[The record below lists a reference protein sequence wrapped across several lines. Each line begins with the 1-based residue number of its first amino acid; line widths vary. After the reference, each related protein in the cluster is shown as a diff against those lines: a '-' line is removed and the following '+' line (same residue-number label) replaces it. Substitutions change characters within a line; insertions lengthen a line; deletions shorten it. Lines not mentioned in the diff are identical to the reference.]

1 MFIDAIIVIKKDLM
15 FIDAIIVIKK
25 DLMFIDAIIVI
36 KKGDSKC
43 TKTRNQN

>member
-1 MFIDAIIVIKKDLM
+1 M